1 MQIKSI
7 LSIFRYSNLYKEE
20 WRAIRLFA
28 DDRSIV
34 IKKADK
40 GSCVVVWDKND
51 YVLEAQK
58 NFSDPS
64 VYQDVSNSE
73 NILLKLSEASSKI
86 FSSLRRKGFVTEK
99 HLKYFTYE
107 YKKATNFGKLYLLP
121 KIHKRLFDVP
131 ERPVISNCFLIT
143 IRKSHA
149 KGMTLC

>member
-1 MQIKSI
+1 M
-7 LSIFRYSNLYKEE
+7 
-20 WRAIRLFA
+20 
-28 DDRSIV
+28 
-34 IKKADK
+34 
-40 GSCVVVWDKND
+40 VWDKND

-107 YKKATNFGKLYLLP
+107 YKRQRILVNFTYFP
-121 KIHKRLFDVP
+121 KF
-131 ERPVISNCFLIT
+131 ISDFLMST
-143 IRKSHA
+143 
-149 KGMTLC
+149 GDL

>member
-1 MQIKSI
+1 M
-7 LSIFRYSNLYKEE
+7 
-20 WRAIRLFA
+20 
-28 DDRSIV
+28 
-34 IKKADK
+34 
-40 GSCVVVWDKND
+40 VWDKND